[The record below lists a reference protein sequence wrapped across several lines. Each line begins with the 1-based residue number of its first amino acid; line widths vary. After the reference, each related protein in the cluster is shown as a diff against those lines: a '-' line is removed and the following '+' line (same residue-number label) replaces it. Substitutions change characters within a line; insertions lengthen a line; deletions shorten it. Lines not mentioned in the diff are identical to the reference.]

1 MRAVPR
7 QTRVTPGDYAVNV
20 AGLDRKTTSLRAAE
34 LEAKEPARLRGRAE
48 AGLFETEMI
57 GSEIQEDTLTNLVHA
72 ASDLQLSMPQRL
84 WAAHQI
90 VERSLL
96 AGPEKCPFSVS
107 NISTL
112 PNLVISMLDLAI
124 ESDRL
129 PQIAVKVLWCALQS
143 SCRNMAEHA
152 EYTERTQKDESL
164 RDAYRSS
171 SSRVPQALLHIAHG
185 DIDTIENSERRKA
198 WIVVRKTA
206 AGLAREWKGIS
217 ELLTTG

>member
-1 MRAVPR
+1 MILETNDAVP
-7 QTRVTPGDYAVNV
+7 VILGI
-20 AGLDRKTTSLRAAE
+20 
-34 LEAKEPARLRGRAE
+34 LRG
-48 AGLFETEMI
+48 TE
-57 GSEIQEDTLTNLVHA
+57 DA
-72 ASDLQLSMPQRL
+72 
-84 WAAHQI
+84 
-90 VERSLL
+90 LL
-96 AGPEKCPFSVS
+96 AAPAVHFLEQMGRTRPSAVASHLSKAHAPQLLLRCLSRWQDSLEIVS
-107 NISTL
+107 GL
-112 PNLVISMLDLAI
+112 LNLFAF
-124 ESDRL
+124 
-129 PQIAVKVLWCALQS
+129 ALQS